1 MVNRS
6 VFFLK
11 NITDLNFT
19 MLEVKSEKS
28 AQKAKVNFF
37 EKVLV
42 RTNFCEVKEYTFCK
56 VINIRFGRV

>member
-1 MVNRS
+1 MENQS
-6 VFFLK
+6 SFFK
-11 NITDLNFT
+11 NNTDLNFT
-19 MLEVKSEKS
+19 MLEVNSEKS

-42 RTNFCEVKEYTFCK
+42 RTDFCEVKEYTFFK